1 MPKEVIIRHHS
12 STSFS
17 VLPVLKLAHSI
28 QTMLFAKREGDDIML
43 NIGITRRLDHLGRIV
58 IPKELRNT
66 YKLVERDMI
75 EVIGTEE
82 GILLRLPQIEI
93 SRKQSKEKENGND

>member
-1 MPKEVIIRHHS
+1 
-12 STSFS
+12 
-17 VLPVLKLAHSI
+17 
-28 QTMLFAKREGDDIML
+28 ML